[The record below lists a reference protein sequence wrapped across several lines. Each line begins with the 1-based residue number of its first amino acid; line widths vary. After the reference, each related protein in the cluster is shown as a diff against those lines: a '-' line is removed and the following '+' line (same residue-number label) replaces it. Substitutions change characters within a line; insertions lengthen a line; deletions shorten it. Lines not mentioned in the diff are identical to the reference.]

1 MMTIFAVYQI
11 LTLRYY
17 DLLKYIWEWRKSV
30 ISENALERETLD
42 NNDDNFCRLSSS
54 GIKIL

>member
-1 MMTIFAVYQI
+1 MMTIFAVYQA

-17 DLLKYIWEWRKSV
+17 DLLKYLWEWRKSV
-30 ISENALERETLD
+30 ISENALERETWD